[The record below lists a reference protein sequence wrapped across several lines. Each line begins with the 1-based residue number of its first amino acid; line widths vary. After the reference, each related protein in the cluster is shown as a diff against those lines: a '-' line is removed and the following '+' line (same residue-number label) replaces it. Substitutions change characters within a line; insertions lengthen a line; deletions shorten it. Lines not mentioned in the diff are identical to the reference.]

1 MILKN
6 FFNKFG
12 PVTAVTNIFP
22 VSSGEASKMLRFII
36 SFEVSFLKKD
46 CPIPFSLITK
56 MSFVGWG
63 SCLGTGGHQSEIAL
77 LSSHGQGSVDQYD
90 KKVALK

>member
-1 MILKN
+1 MILRN

-36 SFEVSFLKKD
+36 SFEVSFQEKY
-46 CPIPFSLITK
+46 CPFLSLRKLPFA
-56 MSFVGWG
+56 GRG
-63 SCLGTGGHQSEIAL
+63 SSLGTGWH
-77 LSSHGQGSVDQYD
+77 
-90 KKVALK
+90 